1 MNGSV
6 LLRPARPGEAALLSG
21 LALRSKA
28 HWGYDAAFLA
38 ACREELSLTEDELG
52 ARRTTVAEVDGTVV
66 GFGTLE
72 GEPPAGEIGMLF
84 VEPAAIGRGI
94 GRALLARLVE
104 TARDTGFVRL
114 HIEADPYAEEFYLA
128 QGAVRVGEIASG
140 SVPGRALPLLELA
153 VGDTDGDADRDA
165 DREEEVTD
173 VGGRVHGGSMTT
185 TSPVTELIA
194 VCIDT
199 SDAARLAQ
207 FYADLAGGEVTGVY
221 PEYGYAAA
229 SVLGSTLNFQTVADY
244 ARPQWPGQEHPQQF
258 HLDLRVSDLD
268 AAVEHATR
276 LGATVAPQQSEEGG
290 WTVMLDP
297 DGHPFCLCPPPAG

>member
-52 ARRTTVAEVDGTVV
+52 ARRTSVAEVGGTVV

-72 GEPPAGEIGMLF
+72 GEPPTGEIGMLF
-84 VEPAAIGRGI
+84 VDPAAIGRGI

-104 TARDTGFVRL
+104 TARANGFVRL
-114 HIEADPYAEEFYLA
+114 RIEADPYAEEFYLA

-153 VGDTDGDADRDA
+153 VGDTGGDTGGDTDRDT
-165 DREEEVTD
+165 DREEGVTD
-173 VGGRVHGGSMTT
+173 VGGRVHGG
-185 TSPVTELIA
+185 
-194 VCIDT
+194 
-199 SDAARLAQ
+199 
-207 FYADLAGGEVTGVY
+207 
-221 PEYGYAAA
+221 
-229 SVLGSTLNFQTVADY
+229 
-244 ARPQWPGQEHPQQF
+244 
-258 HLDLRVSDLD
+258 
-268 AAVEHATR
+268 
-276 LGATVAPQQSEEGG
+276 
-290 WTVMLDP
+290 
-297 DGHPFCLCPPPAG
+297 